1 LESLADSLIAELH
14 TPGADSAAAVAKFCN
29 AFAGYKQ
36 AVHQEE
42 KAASP
47 DSIVR
52 TWVCWCPLQE
62 GKQEEV
68 ARLGPERM
76 KYLAGNGEH
85 VRLAGALVRKQF
97 TQPEVLLPLLPLS
110 PPPSLPLSRSLSPS
124 PSLSAS
130 PLLRVLIQGGDEQVI
145 KYVLHMSLDDAREFV
160 TNEPLN
166 KAGCYESA
174 YLYEMQQHWSNIAA

>member
-1 LESLADSLIAELH
+1 VCVSLTHTNTHTLTHTGEGALESLADSLIAELN

-29 AFAGYKQ
+29 AFATYKH

-76 KYLAGNGEH
+76 KYLACNGEH

-110 PPPSLPLSRSLSPS
+110 LSLSFSRSRSLSRSLSPPPPPS
-124 PSLSAS
+124 PTCVDS
-130 PLLRVLIQGGDEQVI
+130 GG
-145 KYVLHMSLDDAREFV
+145 
-160 TNEPLN
+160 
-166 KAGCYESA
+166 G
-174 YLYEMQQHWSNIAA
+174 